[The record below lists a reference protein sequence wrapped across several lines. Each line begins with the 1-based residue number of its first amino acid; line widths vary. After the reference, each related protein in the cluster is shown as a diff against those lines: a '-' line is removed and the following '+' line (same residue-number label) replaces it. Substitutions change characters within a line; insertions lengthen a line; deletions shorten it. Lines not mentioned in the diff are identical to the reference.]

1 MDNALSFKE
10 IFLIFF
16 GFGYVVNHRS
26 REVHRISEKHHNCQL
41 HLIAKKN
48 REYVSK
54 KTARHLIKDCGYNGC
69 RWCWNPM
76 DNG

>member
-1 MDNALSFKE
+1 MENEFTFKE
-10 IFLIFF
+10 VWMMIF
-16 GFGYVVNHRS
+16 GHGYLVNHHT

-41 HLIAKKN
+41 NTIAKKN
-48 REYVSK
+48 RDYCTK
-54 KTARHLIKDCGYNGC
+54 KYAKHLIRDCGYNGC